1 MFFSCFMEGKISSF
15 RRGRHHTY
23 SNQMIVV
30 VDGVDS
36 KEKAEKLVGNEVV
49 YNTGKRDI
57 KGEVRSAHGNS
68 GAIRVLFESGM
79 PGQALGGD
87 VKIKSN

>member
-1 MFFSCFMEGKISSF
+1 MEGKIASF

-36 KEKAEKLVGNEVV
+36 KDQAEKLVGKTVK
-49 YNTGKRDI
+49 YDTGKREI

-68 GAIRVLFESGM
+68 GALRVLFESGM
-79 PGQALGGD
+79 PGQALGSS
-87 VKIKSN
+87 VKID